1 MVQEFKDFINR
12 GNLVDIAVA
21 FVMGIAFAAVIT
33 SLTNDVIN
41 PIIAKIFDV
50 QDLAEWIV
58 WDIRIGAFLAA
69 IINFLIVALVMF
81 FVVKAYNRMRRAD
94 EADDEPSEDILAAQ
108 GDSGRDQGPLGNPHS
123 CLVDFRAMPG
133 IMQSMV
139 PKSTGQSRVPAG
151 SFDTTPPW
159 GPRHVPPV
167 DNRRGGVLWLRNGQQ
182 APGPRAPPGQRGLRS
197 THSSPVSR
205 SRA

>member
-33 SLTNDVIN
+33 SLTNDVID

-69 IINFLIVALVMF
+69 IINFVIVAIVVF
-81 FVVKAYNRMRRAD
+81 FVIKAYNRMRRAD
-94 EADDEPSEDILAAQ
+94 EADDEPSEDILLLREI
-108 GDSGRDQGPLGNPHS
+108 RD
-123 CLVDFRAMPG
+123 G
-133 IMQSMV
+133 I
-139 PKSTGQSRVPAG
+139 KAR
-151 SFDTTPPW
+151 
-159 GPRHVPPV
+159 
-167 DNRRGGVLWLRNGQQ
+167 
-182 APGPRAPPGQRGLRS
+182 
-197 THSSPVSR
+197 
-205 SRA
+205 